1 MPVLEITYLPV
12 TALAPL
18 ERNARTHSPK
28 QIRQIADSIR
38 RFGFTNPILI
48 DQQSRIIA
56 GHGRV
61 AAARLLKME
70 QVPTVR
76 LEHLSEP
83 ERRAYILAD
92 NRLAE
97 LAGWDREILA
107 IEFQYL
113 TLLELDFSLE
123 LTGFE
128 LPEIQ
133 ILMDEQSDEQAEEE
147 EPVPALP
154 ETSSV
159 ISRSGD
165 LWVLGEHRL
174 LCGNALAAASFER
187 LIGNDTATIV
197 FTDPPYNVPIEGH
210 VTCLGK
216 QKHPEFAMACG
227 EMSEAEFT
235 SFLTTVLT
243 HLARH
248 SADGS
253 LQYICMDWRH
263 LYELLN
269 AGRAVYREFKQLCVW
284 NKDNGGMGSLY
295 RSKHEL
301 VLVFKCGNAPH
312 INNVQLGKFG
322 RYRTNVWDYP
332 GMSSVGPSRD
342 AALALHPTVK
352 PVALIADALRDA
364 SHRGD
369 IVLDP
374 FGGAGSTLLAA
385 ERTQRRARLIEIDP
399 RYVDVTIRRW
409 QEATGRK
416 AVLSGAERTFDD
428 VATERSLHTRD
439 TEGHGHE

>member
-1 MPVLEITYLPV
+1 MTALQLTYLPV
-12 TALAPL
+12 TALIPL

-28 QIRQIADSIR
+28 QIRQIADNIR
-38 RFGFTNPILI
+38 RFGFTNPVLI
-48 DQQSRIIA
+48 DQEGHIIA

-61 AAARLLKME
+61 AAARMLAME
-70 QVPTVR
+70 QVATVR
-76 LEHLSEP
+76 LEHLSEH

-113 TLLELDFSLE
+113 SSLELDFSVE
-123 LTGFE
+123 ITGFDQAEIEILMEEFAETDGDEDEALPE
-128 LPEIQ
+128 LPE
-133 ILMDEQSDEQAEEE
+133 LAAT
-147 EPVPALP
+147 V
-154 ETSSV
+154 
-159 ISRSGD
+159 SRPGE
-165 LWVLGEHRL
+165 LWELGEHRL
-174 LCGNALAAASFER
+174 LCADALEASAYAH
-187 LIGNDTATIV
+187 LMGSDTATIV

-210 VTCLGK
+210 VTGLGK

-235 SFLTTVLT
+235 TFLTTVLT

-248 SADGS
+248 SVDGS
-253 LQYICMDWRH
+253 LQYVCMDWRH
-263 LYELLN
+263 LYELLS
-269 AGRAVYREFKQLCVW
+269 AGRVVYREFKQLCVW

-399 RYVDVTIRRW
+399 RYIDVTIRRW
-409 QEATGRK
+409 QERTGRK
-416 AVLSGAERTFDD
+416 AVLSGTERTFDD
-428 VATERSLHTRD
+428 VTAERSLHTCD